1 MSMCRKALSSYSRC
15 IGVGVQQAV
24 PGCVHVGAQYDR
36 DSAPHGTACGGWL
49 RGLQGASGWWSWAGT
64 CGNRVRGGYVWDG
77 GRVQHLWLPTSSH
90 ALHAVGVGGS
100 CGGPLVTSNSKGHRR
115 DVQHAAAAP
124 GLCIYIHNAEDS
136 SMVGTVLPAFNVVRP
151 ASPHLG
157 DTLCRFSCQHQWLR
171 ISRHMVVLTAVGKR
185 VVCCSCCCTVAC
197 MVCWAAGH
205 MGVCVVPCMAS
216 HALWSWL
223 PADSCWY

>member
-1 MSMCRKALSSYSRC
+1 MFGMGDVSSTSGY
-15 IGVGVQQAV
+15 QQAAMHCMLLV
-24 PGCVHVGAQYDR
+24 WVVVVVARWSPAT
-36 DSAPHGTACGGWL
+36 AKGTGETCSMQ
-49 RGLQGASGWWSWAGT
+49 LQPLAS
-64 CGNRVRGGYVWDG
+64 V
-77 GRVQHLWLPTSSH
+77 
-90 ALHAVGVGGS
+90 
-100 CGGPLVTSNSKGHRR
+100 
-115 DVQHAAAAP
+115 
-124 GLCIYIHNAEDS
+124 YIHNAEDS